1 MSVLRR
7 SRRGAG
13 QPARL
18 RGRLFRVALP
28 SLLVA
33 GAIAAA
39 AWAGAFRFV
48 DDILL
53 DLRFSA
59 YERAPSGD
67 IVFVEIDPASLQAI
81 GVWPW
86 PRTVDAKIV
95 DRLME
100 LGAGSVAFDV
110 DFSAAST
117 PSNDAAFA
125 AALDRAGGY
134 VALAAFEQPS
144 GADRRMTFNLPIPSL
159 AAASSL
165 VSVEIPTDSGG
176 WTYDSLAGQRIGDVF
191 VPSVASWLAHVRP
204 GDAPTSFGVDFSIDA
219 RKIDR
224 ISVASLLDGSVD
236 AARLRGRDVV
246 VGASAE
252 ELRDL
257 IFAPRYG
264 MIPGGIAHILAA
276 ETLKQGRAMGDLPP
290 YDAPLVVFAMAALA
304 ALASRRFS
312 GAQLLAVAPALLVG
326 VEVATLLLQRNWML
340 RAPTAAVDLSIC
352 AFALIALLD
361 DLRVRRRLLA
371 EAARQRDETR
381 AMLSQA
387 IADNFDGI
395 VVLDETRRI
404 VVASR
409 LAQAFMSPGC
419 TAKRT
424 AATLP
429 PALRAEVEAALA
441 AAPSAGSRH
450 VTTGETRVSMPGG
463 GERALEYVVTTSSIE
478 GEKDRRIA
486 CLTFRDVTERRA
498 QEARLAY
505 LAGHDPLT
513 GALNGRRFVEAIG
526 ERVGAVDA
534 PGRLAIVSI
543 DLRRFNSVNEIF
555 GHAAGDVVLK
565 TVVARLR
572 EAGFTTVARLGGDNF
587 AVAFEAVKGEIDVR
601 RVCATL
607 AARLSEPYPI
617 AGGGVL
623 VGANFGAALSGDGR
637 PVPDRF
643 IAQASI
649 ALSSAKAKQGDA
661 FAIFTPAMEEALRE
675 KQGLEADMRRG
686 VQDGQFYFAYQPQF
700 DLRSRRLIGAE
711 ALIRWRHPRL
721 GDISPA
727 AFIPLAEETGVIAEL
742 GRYALE
748 SACRAA
754 AAWPNDLRVSINVSP
769 AQFLLADVE
778 REIIAALA
786 SSGLAPSRLTIEI
799 TESLFVSG
807 EAGVPA
813 SLDRLRERGVAV
825 SLDDFGTGYSSLGY
839 LGRMPVDEIKIDRKF
854 VMALGA
860 GGASEAVVRAI
871 LALARALGKSV
882 LAEGVETLEQALL
895 LTEMGCPSVQGYF
908 FGRPMLG
915 EAFEALAAEPPVP
928 LPDRQGGMT
937 RSSRLAG
944 GRRDS

>member
-1 MSVLRR
+1 MPTLRPR
-7 SRRGAG
+7 KGAG
-13 QPARL
+13 LPAWL
-18 RGRLFRVALP
+18 RGRPFRVALP

-33 GAIAAA
+33 CAIAAA
-39 AWAGAFRFV
+39 AWAGAFRSA

-53 DLRFSA
+53 NLRFSA
-59 YERAPSGD
+59 SERAPTGN
-67 IVFVEIDPASLQAI
+67 IVFVDIDAASLQAI

-86 PRTVDAKIV
+86 PRTIYARIV

-110 DFSAAST
+110 DFSAASS
-117 PSNDAAFA
+117 PQNDAAFA

-134 VALAAFEQPS
+134 VALAGFEQPS
-144 GADRRMTFNLPIPSL
+144 GADGRTTFNLPIPSL
-159 AAASSL
+159 AVVSSL
-165 VSVEIPTDSGG
+165 VCVEIPTDSEG
-176 WTYDSLAGQRIGDVF
+176 WIHDGLIGRRIGGAV
-191 VPSVASWLAHVRP
+191 VPSVASWLAHIQP

-224 ISVASLLDGSVD
+224 VSVASLLDGSID

-246 VGASAE
+246 VGASAL

-257 IFAPRYG
+257 FFAPRFG

-276 ETLKQGRAMGDLPP
+276 ETLKQGRAMRDLPP
-290 YDAPLVVFAMAALA
+290 YDAPLVVLALAALA

-312 GAQLLAVAPALLVG
+312 GAQLLIATPALLIG
-326 VEVATLLLQRNWML
+326 LEGAALLLQQHGMV

-352 AFALIALLD
+352 AFALITVLV
-361 DLRVRRRLLA
+361 DLRLRRRLLA
-371 EAARQRDETR
+371 EAAQQRDETR

-387 IADNFDGI
+387 IADNFNGI
-395 VVLDETRRI
+395 VVLDETRR
-404 VVASR
+404 VVLASR
-409 LAQAFMSPGC
+409 LAQAFMSPAC
-419 TAKRT
+419 ATAKT
-424 AATLP
+424 AAALP
-429 PALRAEVEAALA
+429 PALRAEVEAGFD
-441 AAPSAGSRH
+441 AAPSAGPRQ
-450 VTTGETRVSMPGG
+450 VTTGETVVSIPGG
-463 GERALEYVVTTSSIE
+463 GDRTVEYVVTTSSIE
-478 GEKDRRIA
+478 GEKDRRVA

-498 QEARLAY
+498 QVARLAY
-505 LAGHDPLT
+505 LASHDPLT

-534 PGRLAIVSI
+534 PEQLAIVSI
-543 DLRRFNSVNEIF
+543 NLRRFNSVNEIF
-555 GHAAGDVVLK
+555 GHAAGDAVLK
-565 TVVARLR
+565 SVAARLR
-572 EAGFTTVARLGGDNF
+572 EAGFATVARLGGDNF
-587 AVAFEAVKGEIDVR
+587 AVALEGKTGEIDIGQI
-601 RVCATL
+601 CETL
-607 AARLSEPYPI
+607 AARLGEPYPI
-617 AGGGVL
+617 AGGAVL

-637 PVPDRF
+637 PEPDRF

-649 ALSSAKAKQGDA
+649 ALSSVKAKQGDA
-661 FAIFTPAMEEALRE
+661 FAIFTPEMEDALRE

-686 VQDGQFYFAYQPQF
+686 LGEGQFHLAYQPQF

-711 ALIRWRHPRL
+711 ALMRWRHPRL

-727 AFIPLAEETGVIAEL
+727 TFIPLAEETGVIAEL

-754 AAWPNDLRVSINVSP
+754 AAWPDDLRVSVNVSP
-769 AQFLLADVE
+769 AQFLLTDVE
-778 REIIAALA
+778 REVAAALA

-807 EAGVPA
+807 EAGVA
-813 SLDRLRERGVAV
+813 ALLDRLRARGVAV

-860 GGASEAVVRAI
+860 GGAPEAVVRAI

-882 LAEGVETLEQALL
+882 IAEGVETLEQALL

-908 FGRPMLG
+908 FGRPMPG
-915 EAFEALAAEPPVP
+915 DAFAALAAETTSPSPVAK
-928 LPDRQGGMT
+928 
-937 RSSRLAG
+937 AG
-944 GRRDS
+944 